1 MNVRTFLATA
11 SFTLFGTSLQA
22 NAGSALSP
30 DNTGEEYYF
39 DADLFRGGNI
49 STTALKRIEGKEAIP
64 AGSYN
69 ADIYLN
75 GQYLTRGE
83 VRVENAGEKQ
93 SVMIS
98 AADFDK
104 VDLKKKIE
112 SF

>member
-1 MNVRTFLATA
+1 MNVRTLLATA
-11 SFTLFGTSLQA
+11 SFALYGTSLHAQ
-22 NAGSALSP
+22 
-30 DNTGEEYYF
+30 TGNVLPSDHSSEEYYF
-39 DADLFRGGNI
+39 DTDLFRGGNI

-83 VRVENAGEKQ
+83 VRVENTGESQ
-93 SVMIS
+93 SVLMS

-104 VDLKKKIE
+104 VDVKKKIV
-112 SF
+112 FL